1 MIDKIQVLLA
11 EDHQTVRE
19 GIKMI
24 INAEEDMSVIGEADN
39 GREVIHLAEKLN
51 PDVILMDIS
60 MPELNGLIATAKLKR
75 TLPKIKILTLTRHT
89 DNAYLQELLQAGV
102 NGYLLKQSAASE
114 LLRAIRVV
122 TSGGN
127 YLDPEITGKVLA
139 GYTENKVKLRGEV
152 RGERL
157 TERESE
163 ILRHIALGY
172 SNREIGEKMDI
183 SIKTVEAH
191 KANALKKLDISSRR
205 EIMSYAIL
213 QGWMRET

>member
-1 MIDKIQVLLA
+1 MTDKIQILLA

-24 INAEEDMSVIGEADN
+24 INAEEDMIVIGEAGN
-39 GREVIHLAEKLN
+39 GREIIRLAEKLS

-60 MPELNGLIATAKLKR
+60 MPELNGLVATAKLKR
-75 TLPKIKILTLTRHT
+75 TQPEIKILTLTRHT

-102 NGYLLKQSAASE
+102 NGYLLKQSASTE
-114 LLRAIRVV
+114 LLRAIRAV
-122 TSGGN
+122 SNGGS

-139 GYTENKVKLRGEV
+139 GYAENKIKLRGEI
-152 RGERL
+152 RGEKL

-172 SNREIGEKMDI
+172 SNREIAEKMDI

-191 KANALKKLDISSRR
+191 KANSLKKLDMTSRR

-213 QGWMRET
+213 QGWMQET